1 MRQYKSATVP
11 HIDGNNTFDAVV
23 RKLSVYF
30 VAQIDSP
37 ESWETLRKTVYS
49 TQLKPLVT
57 YLVDDTH
64 HPALVNALLALKWHF
79 AAVEASDDRGISQ
92 TRSLA
97 CELVAWRFVTH
108 LAENEAIEALC
119 FDLPPVGKRAQRNG
133 LIEADSEIAPLLD
146 GGSFEPDQSFAD
158 EDPEG
163 ASPDEA
169 TSFAAVFAGL
179 NALEIAAVSEAK
191 KFLSQKSIQRI
202 IDGIWNGEIIFWET
216 LGQHS
221 TKQAKVYNELRS
233 DPFCR
238 LRVPLYSKVFEVM
251 FFAAFLAFYY
261 TVLVEKSTGHVT
273 TAEIMLYM
281 WLASFAYN
289 ELAEFWDAGS
299 ALYSADFWALWDLG
313 IITTGL
319 AFLVVRTIGLIQ
331 NDGKLIDIAFDILSV
346 EALFLVPR
354 ICSLLSLHPYFGT
367 LLPCLKEMTKD
378 FVKFLGLVAILYVG
392 FNTTFAFLA
401 RGVYSVSKMNWI
413 LIKVFFGSSYLGF
426 DVAEEISPI
435 LGPPLMFIFV
445 CMTNILLITSLISL
459 LSNSLTKV
467 IEHAREEYLSVY
479 AVYVLEASTS
489 NRLTYF
495 LPPLNLLPLLI
506 RPLRLFVS
514 AEDLRTIRIILLK
527 ATHWPFVG
535 LILGWEKGRR
545 YWKTRDGRPTASSRD
560 QMRRLITRRPMSGM
574 SFQQPMLSAGTE
586 HPPLE
591 EQARSERLPAEVAV
605 DQIAAPSE
613 TIEALTT
620 AVQDLKRQ
628 VEALTS
634 SVAERS
640 S

>member
-1 MRQYKSATVP
+1 MKGPKHSAIP
-11 HIDGNNTFDAVV
+11 HIGGHETFDVLV

-30 VAQIDSP
+30 VQQIDSP
-37 ESWETLRKTVYS
+37 ETWETLRRTVYG
-49 TQLKPLVT
+49 THLKPLVT
-57 YLVDDTH
+57 YLVHDTH
-64 HPALVNALLALKWHF
+64 HPAVVNALLALKGHF

-97 CELVAWRFVTH
+97 CEFVAWRFVTH
-108 LAENEAIEALC
+108 LTETDAIESLC
-119 FDLPPVGKRAQRNG
+119 FDLPPVTEKKTQPAVSNG
-133 LIEADSEIAPLLD
+133 VTDVDTETAPLLD

-158 EDPEG
+158 DDPES
-163 ASPDEA
+163 ANPDES

-179 NALEIAAVSEAK
+179 NALEIAAVSDAK
-191 KFLSQKSIQRI
+191 KFLSQKSVQRI
-202 IDGIWNGEIIFWET
+202 IDGIWKGDIIFWET

-221 TKQAKVYNELRS
+221 SKGAKVYNERRS
-233 DPFCR
+233 DLFCR

-251 FFAAFLAFYY
+251 FFAGFLAFYY
-261 TVLVEKSTGHVT
+261 TVLVEKSADRIT
-273 TAEIMLYM
+273 TAEIMLYV
-281 WLASFAYN
+281 WLASFTYN
-289 ELAEFWDAGS
+289 EIVEFWDAGS
-299 ALYSADFWALWDLG
+299 ALYAVDFWSLWDIG
-313 IITTGL
+313 IIVTGFTFLIVRAIGL
-319 AFLVVRTIGLIQ
+319 AQ
-331 NDGKLIDIAFDILSV
+331 SDSKLIDTAFDILSL

-354 ICSLLSLHPYFGT
+354 LCSLLSLHPYFGT

-401 RGVYSVSKMNWI
+401 RGVYSVKHMNWI

-445 CMTNILLITSLISL
+445 CLTNILLITSLISL

-514 AEDLRTIRIILLK
+514 TEDLRTIRIILLK
-527 ATHWPFVG
+527 ATHWPFV
-535 LILGWEKGRR
+535 LCILAWERSRQMWQTRHGKCT
-545 YWKTRDGRPTASSRD
+545 TRDQVKKLISGR
-560 QMRRLITRRPMSGM
+560 
-574 SFQQPMLSAGTE
+574 SFQQPLLVTAIE
-586 HPPLE
+586 EPPLE
-591 EQARSERLPAEVAV
+591 GQARSSGSVVITTNNQPVAS
-605 DQIAAPSE
+605 AE
-613 TIEALTT
+613 TIEALLT
-620 AVQDLKRQ
+620 AVQELKQQ
-628 VEALTS
+628 VETLS
-634 SVAERS
+634 STMVNRED
-640 S
+640 